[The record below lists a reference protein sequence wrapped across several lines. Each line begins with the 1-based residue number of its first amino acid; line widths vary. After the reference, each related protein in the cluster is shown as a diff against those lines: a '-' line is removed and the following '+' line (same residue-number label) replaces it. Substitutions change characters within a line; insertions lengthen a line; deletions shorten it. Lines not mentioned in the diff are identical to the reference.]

1 MKVALFGRGRM
12 GALVTE
18 HLRRA
23 GHTAGTVFAS
33 DERGLSVEQMAAR
46 LAGHDV
52 AIDFSVGTAVPRNV
66 SACVLAGVPVVEGA
80 TGWHDVY
87 DTVVQGV
94 KAGRGGLVVGE
105 NLSIGVNLFY
115 RVVARAAELYG
126 SLGGYSAFI
135 EEAHHALKRD
145 APSGTALRLKVL
157 LADQFGQD
165 VAIASTRAGQIPGV
179 HRVGFDGPHD
189 QVTLE
194 HSARSREGFAEGAIL
209 AAQWLV
215 GKRGV
220 YRFSDVLD
228 DLLGG
233 KA

>member
-1 MKVALFGRGRM
+1 MNVALFGRGRM
-12 GALVTE
+12 GTLVAE
-18 HLRRA
+18 HLRRG
-23 GHTAGTVFAS
+23 GHTVGVVLAGAEGAADADAV
-33 DERGLSVEQMAAR
+33 AAR

-52 AIDFSVGTAVPRNV
+52 AIDFSVGTAVLRNV
-66 SACVLAGVPVVEGA
+66 SACVQAGVPVVEGA
-80 TGWHDVY
+80 TGWHDDY
-87 DTVVQGV
+87 EAVVRAVARAQ
-94 KAGRGGLVVGE
+94 GGLVIGE

-126 SLGGYSAFI
+126 SLGGYAAFI
-135 EEAHHALKRD
+135 EEAHHAGKRD
-145 APSGTALRLKVL
+145 APSGTALRIKVL
-157 LADQFGQD
+157 LADRFGQD

-194 HSARSREGFAEGAIL
+194 HAARSREGFAEGAVL

-215 GKRGV
+215 GRRGV
-220 YRFSDVLD
+220 FRFSDVLD